1 MMEDKF
7 LDSTEKITKEVQ
19 KFFAY
24 DSFRD
29 YQANAINTIYN
40 ALLNKRHVLLEAP
53 TGWGKTSVALAA
65 SLAIQKE
72 KDLRIIYICRTNQQ
86 IFTVLNELSKIQ
98 RKGININMLG
108 LYGRHQL
115 CIFKSIA
122 SIKNI
127 AFYHACSA
135 IKAAGKCPFY
145 NIESKK
151 FMKATML
158 FPWYCKTIEDYKK
171 IFSSIYYCPYEGIIS
186 CLRDASII
194 VTTYNHIFND
204 FMRSLLLKRMEASLD
219 KVLMI
224 IDEAHNIPKFSQAIS
239 NISLKLFIRAAKE
252 AEKYG
257 FNSIAEKIR
266 EIHERLNIIQ
276 LEEGEAIIDAKMF
289 IELKII
295 DFYNM
300 GRYIQEQKII
310 NNKVPTSNLLILA
323 DFLSTIKEEDAILF
337 LNLLGDKRFIEIV
350 RFNPL
355 RIIKPIFDNIYSSI
369 IMSGTLSP
377 TQAYIKM
384 VGISNPVILKIP
396 YPFPKE
402 NIRVLLTSG
411 ISTKLKERNE
421 FLYYKIY
428 KLLNTIKWINTNE
441 LNIEHSFG
449 VAAFFA
455 SHELL
460 QNFLNFLNNY
470 NFKLNW
476 DDIFIEKQF
485 MGTSDIHRLFI
496 DFINTASKKHALLL
510 AIQGGRLAEG
520 VDYIANTLQTIIIIG
535 IPYAKPTPRIKA
547 MIAAYDK
554 IFGKGKLYAYI
565 IPAIWSSLQAAGRG
579 IRGPNDVCMIIFMDR
594 RFAKL
599 KRLIPLWIRSQIKNY
614 HIDNIEEALYEKIFT
629 IEE

>member
-1 MMEDKF
+1 M
-7 LDSTEKITKEVQ
+7 DSVEEIIEEARQ
-19 KFFAY
+19 FFAY
-24 DSFRD
+24 DTCRN
-29 YQANAINTIYN
+29 YQAKAINSIYN
-40 ALLNKRHVLLEAP
+40 ALLNKNHVLLEAP
-53 TGWGKTSVALAA
+53 TGWGKTSVALAT

-72 KDLRIIYICRTNQQ
+72 KNLRIIYLCRTNQQ
-86 IFTVLNELSKIQ
+86 IFTVLNELSKIKG
-98 RKGININMLG
+98 KGININMLG
-108 LYGRHQL
+108 LYGRNQL
-115 CIFKSIA
+115 CIFKPIA

-127 AFYHACSA
+127 AFYHTCSA
-135 IKAAGKCPFY
+135 IKAARKCPFY
-145 NIESKK
+145 NIENGK
-151 FMKATML
+151 FMKL
-158 FPWYCKTIEDYKK
+158 FEINPWNCKTIEDYKR
-171 IFSSIYYCPYEGIIS
+171 IFSFIPYCPYEGIINY
-186 CLRDASII
+186 LKNAEVI

-204 FMRSLLLKRMEASLD
+204 FMRSLLLKRMNTSLN

-224 IDEAHNIPKFSQAIS
+224 IDEAHNIPKFSQTIS
-239 NISLKLFIRAAKE
+239 NISLKLFIKASKE

-257 FNSIAEKIR
+257 FNNIAEKIK
-266 EIHERLNIIQ
+266 EIYEKLSKIQ
-276 LEEGEAIIDAKMF
+276 LEEGEAIIDSKIF
-289 IELKII
+289 NELKII

-300 GRYIQEQKII
+300 GRYIQEQKIL

-323 DFLSTIKEEDAILF
+323 DFLSIIKEEDVVLF

-350 RFNPL
+350 RFDPL
-355 RIIKPIFDNIYSSI
+355 RITKPIFDNIYSSI

-402 NIRVLLTSG
+402 NIKVLLTNG

-421 FLYYKIY
+421 ILYYKIY

-441 LNIEHSFG
+441 LNIENSFG

-476 DDIFIEKQF
+476 DNVFIEKQF
-485 MGTSDIHRLFI
+485 MGTNDIHQLFI
-496 DFINTASKKHALLL
+496 NFINTASKKHALLF

-565 IPAIWSSLQAAGRG
+565 IPALWSSLQAAGRG

-599 KRLIPLWIRSQIKNY
+599 KRLIPLWIRSQMKNY
-614 HIDNIEEALYEKIFT
+614 HIDNIEEALYEKAFT

>member
-1 MMEDKF
+1 MNNA
-7 LDSTEKITKEVQ
+7 EKIAKEVQ
-19 KFFAY
+19 QFFAY
-24 DSFRD
+24 DLCRN
-29 YQANAINTIYN
+29 YQANAINAIYN
-40 ALLNKRHVLLEAP
+40 ALFNKRHVLLEAP

-86 IFTVLNELSKIQ
+86 IYTVLNELSKIK

-108 LYGRHQL
+108 LYGRNQL
-115 CIFKSIA
+115 CIFKPIA
-122 SIKNI
+122 LVKNI

-151 FMKATML
+151 FMKATRL
-158 FPWYCKTIEDYKK
+158 IPWDCKTIEDYKK
-171 IFSSIYYCPYEGIIS
+171 IFSSIPYCPYEGIIN
-186 CLRDASII
+186 CLRNAEVI

-204 FMRSLLLKRMEASLD
+204 FMKSLLLKRMDTSLD
-219 KVLMI
+219 KVLII
-224 IDEAHNIPKFSQAIS
+224 IDEAHNIPKFSQTIS
-239 NISLKLFIRAAKE
+239 NISLRFFIKAAKE

-257 FNSIAEKIR
+257 FNNIAEKIR
-266 EIHERLNIIQ
+266 EIHEQLNIMQ
-276 LEEGEAIIDAKMF
+276 LEEGEAIIDKKMF
-289 IELKII
+289 TELKII

-337 LNLLGDKRFIEIV
+337 LTLFDDKRFIEIV

-355 RIIKPIFDNIYSSI
+355 RITKPIFDNIYSSI

-384 VGISNPVILKIP
+384 VGISNPVVLKIP
-396 YPFPKE
+396 YPFQKE
-402 NIRVLLTSG
+402 NIRVLLTTG

-421 FLYYKIY
+421 LLYYKIY
-428 KLLNTIKWINTNE
+428 KLLNIIKWINTNE
-441 LNIEHSFG
+441 LNIKYSFG

-460 QNFLNFLNNY
+460 QNFLDFLNNY

-485 MGTSDIHRLFI
+485 MGANDIHRLFTS
-496 DFINTASKKHALLL
+496 FINTASKKHALLL

-565 IPAIWSSLQAAGRG
+565 IPALWSSLQAAGRG

-599 KRLIPLWIRSQIKNY
+599 KELIPIWIRSQMKNC
-614 HIDNIEEALYEKIFT
+614 HIDNIEETLYEKVFT
-629 IEE
+629 SEK